1 MERAYR
7 AALACLPRMS
17 PLSLPR
23 LISMAGGACELWDLI
38 ARKSPA
44 LEQSVG
50 AEKMGLWRSACREA
64 EPAQVLRGLEE
75 RGIRVII
82 PGDKAIPPDLWSI
95 YDPPALL
102 FATGREVD
110 ARAPFVAVV
119 GARKASGYGRRC
131 ALFLAS
137 QLAQRGVVVVSG
149 AAYGIDGHAHRG
161 CLEAGGP
168 TVAVLGCGVDRVY
181 PPAHAQLLE
190 RIKEN
195 GCLLSEYAPG
205 EEPLPWRFPHRN
217 RLIAGLSQAV
227 VVVEACEKSGALI
240 TAEFALEEGREV
252 MAVPGPIDSPLSR
265 GTHSLI
271 QKGAK
276 LVTGVEDVLEELR
289 GFHPELQLTGTSFTC
304 ASPGTHGELQ
314 ARERALLALLVDGAK
329 SLDSMVKAT
338 GEPPGEILASL
349 TSLALRGWVA
359 AEPGGRYCATRHLG
373 ELA

>member
-1 MERAYR
+1 
-7 AALACLPRMS
+7 MS

-23 LISMAGGACELWDLI
+23 LISMAGGAGELWDLI
-38 ARKSPA
+38 AGKSPA
-44 LEQSVG
+44 LERSVG
-50 AEKMGLWRSACREA
+50 AERMELWRSACREA
-64 EPAQVLRGLEE
+64 EPARVLRGLEE
-75 RGIRVII
+75 RGIRVIL
-82 PGDKAIPPDLWSI
+82 PEDGALPVGLWSI

-119 GARKASGYGRRC
+119 GARKASGYGRRS

-137 QLAQRGVVVVSG
+137 QLAQCGVVVVSG

-161 CLEAGGP
+161 CLEAGGF
-168 TVAVLGCGVDRVY
+168 TVAVLGCGIDRVY

-227 VVVEACEKSGALI
+227 GVVEACEKSGALI

-265 GTHSLI
+265 GTHALI

-276 LVTGVEDVLEELR
+276 LVTGVEDVLEELQGLR
-289 GFHPELQLTGTSFTC
+289 REPPRAGTAAAC
-304 ASPGTHGELQ
+304 APNGEQGGLQ
-314 ARERALLALLVDGAK
+314 ATERALLALLGDGAK
-329 SLDSMVKAT
+329 SLDSMVEAT
-338 GEPPGEILASL
+338 GAPPGEILASL
-349 TSLALRGWVA
+349 TSLVLRGWVA
-359 AEPGGRYCATRHLG
+359 EEPGGRYGVIRHLG
-373 ELA
+373 GLAQEPFSM